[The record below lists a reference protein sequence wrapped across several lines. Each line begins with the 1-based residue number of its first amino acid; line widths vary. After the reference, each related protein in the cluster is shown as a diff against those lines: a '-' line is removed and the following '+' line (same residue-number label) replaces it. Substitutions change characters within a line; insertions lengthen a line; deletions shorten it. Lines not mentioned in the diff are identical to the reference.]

1 MRFSVEVETESS
13 IFPCTSIRG
22 HDTMGVGTLLW
33 DIQVIKVKTN
43 TFSDVENHDRLTE
56 EDGSLEFERNN
67 IYEQNFSSNQDNC
80 LSIKSVPTLTQTNGD
95 ENIITEDVEKYKQ
108 KNINGHQN
116 SHEFSESKA
125 KSEKDVAICQDILKK
140 EGKQHIKSKIIDQNG
155 MNDVEV
161 TQDKDKSGKKINA
174 KEEKGEVATTIGNLL
189 ETTDRVDDQKAEKNL
204 KINSELNKIYS
215 TTANRESINHD
226 MINDENT
233 LQNEFCHGDEYA
245 INAISTSTGKSEI
258 WNATDI
264 RNHPAHKIEEK
275 KSAERKI
282 DDNVHHQ
289 ENKIKGL
296 EITDNGPQKI
306 GNIEKDSE
314 LSKLDVRSGKLE
326 TPGQTL
332 YREAEFD
339 NFDVSTDFKDNS
351 LDDALFRNTV
361 AVTETKDRN
370 MKTKEAMDNKSI
382 ELRLQKS
389 TKTEQNII
397 RSCSEGKDGKSE
409 VDKSLTVTNNVLQ
422 GQVTKHD
429 KNNRNIESVSFRN
442 SSNIKEGLETA
453 FHQQTDQKQK
463 TITEK
468 KLTQDGKHKVQRGRK
483 ISRDGDCIV
492 FEDDV
497 EEENIQRI
505 RLGPYDLERLIELGF

>member
-1 MRFSVEVETESS
+1 MV
-13 IFPCTSIRG
+13 
-22 HDTMGVGTLLW
+22 
-33 DIQVIKVKTN
+33 Q
-43 TFSDVENHDRLTE
+43 
-56 EDGSLEFERNN
+56 
-67 IYEQNFSSNQDNC
+67 
-80 LSIKSVPTLTQTNGD
+80 
-95 ENIITEDVEKYKQ
+95 
-108 KNINGHQN
+108 
-116 SHEFSESKA
+116 
-125 KSEKDVAICQDILKK
+125 
-140 EGKQHIKSKIIDQNG
+140 
-155 MNDVEV
+155 
-161 TQDKDKSGKKINA
+161 
-174 KEEKGEVATTIGNLL
+174 
-189 ETTDRVDDQKAEKNL
+189 
-204 KINSELNKIYS
+204 
-215 TTANRESINHD
+215 
-226 MINDENT
+226 
-233 LQNEFCHGDEYA
+233 
-245 INAISTSTGKSEI
+245 
-258 WNATDI
+258 
-264 RNHPAHKIEEK
+264 
-275 KSAERKI
+275 
-282 DDNVHHQ
+282 
-289 ENKIKGL
+289 
-296 EITDNGPQKI
+296 
-306 GNIEKDSE
+306 DSE

-326 TPGQTL
+326 TPCQTI

-351 LDDALFRNTV
+351 LDDALFKNTV

-397 RSCSEGKDGKSE
+397 RSCSEGKNGKSE

-483 ISRDGDCIV
+483 VTRIIQIIAHCFFQISRDGDCIV

-497 EEENIQRI
+497 EEENIQRF